1 MPTKATSVFTAI
13 DLFSKKA
20 WAVAMKTKS
29 KNEARN
35 AMATIL
41 KQIDHKVGSVRSD
54 NGGEFKNPQ
63 MEKLMKDNGI
73 KQTFSISGKPQSNGQ
88 IERFN
93 GVLKRLIKMTITQ
106 DVDQNWPS
114 YLKTLVDNYNSTRS
128 RVTKKTPNE
137 LADNTDVETN
147 EKVKANIKKAV
158 TEKNESVMPVVLP
171 VGQRVRLKLVKK
183 KNAKQNELW
192 STRIYTIYKVFH
204 NKQKPFRKPYYYVKF
219 DDVKF
224 TEKLYPADVQAV
236 NTVTN
241 RVEKPDKFQVSKLE
255 GKREKDGKVQYLVRW
270 TGQKDLSWEPEDQ
283 LMRDVPK
290 MIKLYNKKNA
300 KQQTKRKA
308 TPKKSAQEEV
318 NTPTV
323 TIVKPLL
330 VGATRR
336 RAVKSYL
343 IKFKYG
349 STQIVPREDL
359 LKEYRTVVNKYESD
373 NQLDWATAERL

>member
-1 MPTKATSVFTAI
+1 MRSRKPLTTEQEKLLHKLYFTDKLFFGRDKLFWYLRDNFPDEKISRRQLWAWLKKNELNQLFKQPRKTKNIQSTVLSKPYQQIGIDLMDMQTYAHKGYQYVFTAI

-63 MEKLMKDNGI
+63 MEKLMKDKGI

-106 DVDQNWPS
+106 DDDQNWPS

-147 EKVKANIKKAV
+147 QKVKANIKKAV

-171 VGQRVRLKLVKK
+171 VGQWV
-183 KNAKQNELW
+183 
-192 STRIYTIYKVFH
+192 
-204 NKQKPFRKPYYYVKF
+204 
-219 DDVKF
+219 D
-224 TEKLYPADVQAV
+224 
-236 NTVTN
+236 
-241 RVEKPDKFQVSKLE
+241 
-255 GKREKDGKVQYLVRW
+255 
-270 TGQKDLSWEPEDQ
+270 
-283 LMRDVPK
+283 
-290 MIKLYNKKNA
+290 
-300 KQQTKRKA
+300 
-308 TPKKSAQEEV
+308 
-318 NTPTV
+318 
-323 TIVKPLL
+323 
-330 VGATRR
+330 
-336 RAVKSYL
+336 
-343 IKFKYG
+343 
-349 STQIVPREDL
+349 
-359 LKEYRTVVNKYESD
+359 
-373 NQLDWATAERL
+373 